1 MTDHAPSASPP
12 SGVPGSLTLRQANLA
27 LAVFLAAYVLSF
39 VDRQILGLMVDPI
52 RRDLGLSDLQ
62 IGLLQGAAFALLY
75 ATLGVPFGMSVDR
88 WSRRNLIVGGII
100 TWSVATAL
108 CGLAGSFAALF
119 AARVLVG
126 VGEATLSP
134 AVHSYLSDAYPRHRL
149 ARAMAIYNLGITL
162 GSGMALII
170 GGWVVA
176 LIARSGM
183 ADIPGLGALQP
194 WQAAFLAV
202 AAPGVVVAALAAL
215 VREPGR
221 HRGARTGGEAG
232 KAAAPVLG
240 LGAVLGWMW
249 RHRRAFLAIH
259 LSSASFSIYG
269 YGITGWYP
277 TLLIR
282 SHGLTAGEAG
292 LWMGAIY
299 LVCGSLG
306 SLAGGR
312 LSERFAL
319 AGRAD
324 ANLRV
329 VALIAG
335 AVVIPA
341 TLAPL
346 MPSAGLVLLVYV
358 PACFLYNGYFA
369 CATAAIQLASPPA
382 MRGTNAALFLLTNAL
397 VGLSVAM
404 VAVPLADRWLFGG
417 GGALA
422 GPLALIAAIG
432 CGGALLLSRSG
443 LAAYGA
449 LVERTAAARPV
460 AEATGEA

>member
-1 MTDHAPSASPP
+1 MTDLAPSASPP
-12 SGVPGSLTLRQANLA
+12 PGVPGSLTLRQANLA

-183 ADIPGLGALQP
+183 AEIPGLGALQP

-202 AAPGVVVAALAAL
+202 AAPGVPSPRWPRWCASRAVIA
-215 VREPGR
+215 RPGLGGR
-221 HRGARTGGEAG
+221 TARPPRPCRAWGRCSAG
-232 KAAAPVLG
+232 CGSIAAPSSRSTSV
-240 LGAVLGWMW
+240 
-249 RHRRAFLAIH
+249 RRA
-259 LSSASFSIYG
+259 SASM
-269 YGITGWYP
+269 
-277 TLLIR
+277 
-282 SHGLTAGEAG
+282 A
-292 LWMGAIY
+292 M
-299 LVCGSLG
+299 
-306 SLAGGR
+306 
-312 LSERFAL
+312 
-319 AGRAD
+319 
-324 ANLRV
+324 
-329 VALIAG
+329 
-335 AVVIPA
+335 
-341 TLAPL
+341 
-346 MPSAGLVLLVYV
+346 
-358 PACFLYNGYFA
+358 
-369 CATAAIQLASPPA
+369 ASP
-382 MRGTNAALFLLTNAL
+382 
-397 VGLSVAM
+397 
-404 VAVPLADRWLFGG
+404 
-417 GGALA
+417 A
-422 GPLALIAAIG
+422 GI
-432 CGGALLLSRSG
+432 
-443 LAAYGA
+443 
-449 LVERTAAARPV
+449 RPC
-460 AEATGEA
+460 